1 MLMEHLGTT
10 GFARDTK
17 LTGWCVVPQHLYADL
32 PGRLRQRF
40 FRTEE
45 ERLLVNPSAL
55 MKAAYEVAPG
65 ATRDTY
71 WESCLC
77 YGWSKNDGGLDM
89 VSVEFPFQDDF
100 DAAAAAGPSEYPED
114 E

>member
-1 MLMEHLGTT
+1 MLMEHLGRT
-10 GFARDTK
+10 GFASDTK
-17 LTGWCVVPQHLYADL
+17 LPGFCVVPQHLYADL

-55 MKAAYEVAPG
+55 MKAAYEVAPE

-71 WESCLC
+71 WESCLR
-77 YGWSKNDGGLDM
+77 YGWSQNDGGLAM
-89 VSVEFPFQDDF
+89 VAVIFPFKGDF
-100 DAAAAAGPSEYPED
+100 DAAAAAAPSDDHED